1 MNKPNLK
8 PPKETDV
15 RMPTTLN
22 QEHSAD
28 SFFRLF
34 GTVRVGRKVDRGILQ
49 IFKFEEMDSNSMN
62 SQSTA
67 FIELQASI
75 TAITRAL
82 IYIAK

>member
-1 MNKPNLK
+1 
-8 PPKETDV
+8 
-15 RMPTTLN
+15 MPIPSFGFL
-22 QEHSAD
+22 EPSVSAEK
-28 SFFRLF
+28 SIEEFY
-34 GTVRVGRKVDRGILQ
+34 
-49 IFKFEEMDSNSMN
+49 KFEEMDSNSMN